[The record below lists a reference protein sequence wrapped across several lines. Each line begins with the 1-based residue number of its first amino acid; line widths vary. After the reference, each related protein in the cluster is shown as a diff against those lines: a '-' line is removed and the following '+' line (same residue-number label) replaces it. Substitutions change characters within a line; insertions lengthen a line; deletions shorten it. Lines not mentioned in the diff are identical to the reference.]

1 MSQAAPKKTPPPK
14 GLATLL
20 LRTTVVRQDG
30 LQRQAAQPWERFCW
44 EYMLAAA
51 TQEAE
56 GAWKVAKTSLTSFLK
71 GARSKI
77 VGPALSPP
85 RPWVFRKQNIMG
97 KIVTET
103 RYNNKTVL

>member
-1 MSQAAPKKTPPPK
+1 MPRWASGTGSPALGKVLLGMSN
-14 GLATLL
+14 GN
-20 LRTTVVRQDG
+20 
-30 LQRQAAQPWERFCW
+30 
-44 EYMLAAA
+44 MLAAV

-56 GAWKVAKTSLTSFLK
+56 GARKVAKTSLTSFLT
-71 GARSKI
+71 GASSKI

-103 RYNNKTVL
+103 RYNNKTVLWLSNLVKLVFSGSP